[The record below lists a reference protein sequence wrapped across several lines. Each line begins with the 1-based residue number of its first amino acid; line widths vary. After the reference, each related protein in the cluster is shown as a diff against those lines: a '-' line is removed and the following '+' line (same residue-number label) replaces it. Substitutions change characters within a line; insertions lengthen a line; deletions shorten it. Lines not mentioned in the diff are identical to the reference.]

1 MKDIEKLNALQD
13 SFAVVICGIIKSD
26 GIISDSERKKFDDF
40 FAKEFELSV
49 EEIDTLF
56 ESAVQSDNYDEHIS
70 LLKEGFLGHPMQ
82 MMQFMKFLNETILSD
97 GIGENEYALFERV
110 KDGLLV

>member
-1 MKDIEKLNALQD
+1 MKDIAKLNALQE

-26 GIISDSERKKFDDF
+26 GVISNSERKKFDDF
-40 FAKEFELSV
+40 FTKEFGLSTDA
-49 EEIDTLF
+49 IDTLF
-56 ESAVQSDNYDEHIS
+56 ENAIACNAYDEHIS

-97 GIGENEYALFERV
+97 SIGENEYALFERV
-110 KDGLLV
+110 RDGLL

>member
-26 GIISDSERKKFDDF
+26 GVISDSERKKFDDF
-40 FAKEFELSV
+40 FTKEFGLSQ
-49 EEIDTLF
+49 EEINTLF
-56 ESAVQSDNYDEHIS
+56 ASAMQSDNYDEHIS

-82 MMQFMKFLNETILSD
+82 MMKFMKFLNETILSD
-97 GIGENEYALFERV
+97 GIGENEYILFERIR
-110 KDGLLV
+110 DELI